1 MSARRASTWLRRSL
15 LSVAS
20 MFFLGCGGGGPLLHP
35 ARTLA
40 RGDVRAGGGLSTELS
55 PGSFRDDLER
65 ARQLAGV
72 LEPDGAGSR
81 SPETNEA
88 LAKGALVAASV
99 APGIAPFVGARVG
112 LAHAFEA
119 GLAYTGRGLRGD
131 VRRAFS
137 EGPYSLSLGL
147 GLSTAL
153 YGRQSSTGGASLP
166 GVDLGSLRGYGADMP
181 VLIGWQSPDDIY
193 AVWFGPRA
201 GLEWVTIEA
210 LTSEPKAV
218 RLGTDPLALDA
229 LRWHLGAVAG
239 LSIGNHRLRVALE
252 THVAYQSVAGSFDGT
267 RVRINGLTLTP
278 ASALWLSF

>member
-1 MSARRASTWLRRSL
+1 MAARGARAWLRRAALPSASVL
-15 LSVAS
+15 L
-20 MFFLGCGGGGPLLHP
+20 LGCGGGGPLLHP
-35 ARTLA
+35 ARTLP
-40 RGDVRAGGGLSTELS
+40 RGDVRAGAGLSTELM

-65 ARQLAGV
+65 ARQIAGV
-72 LEPDGAGSR
+72 LEPDGTASR

-119 GLAYTGRGLRGD
+119 GLAYTGRGLRVD

-137 EGPYSLSLGL
+137 DGPYSLSLGL

-166 GVDLGSLRGYGADMP
+166 GVDLGSLRGYGADVP
-181 VLIGWQSPDDIY
+181 VLAGWQSPDETY

-201 GLEWVTIEA
+201 GLEWVAIEA
-210 LTSEPKAV
+210 LKSEPKPV

-239 LSIGNHRLRVALE
+239 LSIGNQRLRVALE
-252 THVAYQSVAGSFDGT
+252 THVAYQSMTGSFDGT
-267 RVRINGLTLTP
+267 RARLDGLTLTP